1 MARYV
6 QKSSYESTHLD
17 NEWIILNTDDYT
29 VTKLNDIGGF
39 CWSLLEAEQTLESLT
54 QAVGREYLETKVS
67 EREIEEFLSQL
78 MDCGLVKYA
87 V

>member
-1 MARYV
+1 MARHV

-67 EREIEEFLSQL
+67 EREIQEFLSQL
-78 MDCGLVKYA
+78 MECGLVKYA

>member
-54 QAVGREYLETKVS
+54 QAVGREYLETEVS
-67 EREIEEFLSQL
+67 EREMEEFLSQL
-78 MDCGLVKYA
+78 MECGLVKYA

>member
-78 MDCGLVKYA
+78 MECGLVKYA

>member
-6 QKSSYESTHLD
+6 QKSSYEATHLD

-29 VTKLNDIGGF
+29 VTKLNDIGGL

-54 QAVGREYLETKVS
+54 QAVGREYLETEVS
-67 EREIEEFLSQL
+67 ESEIEEFLSQL
-78 MDCGLVKYA
+78 MECGLVKYA

>member
-54 QAVGREYLETKVS
+54 QAVGREYLETEVS

-78 MDCGLVKYA
+78 MECGLVKYA

>member
-67 EREIEEFLSQL
+67 EREIQEFLSQL
-78 MDCGLVKYA
+78 MECGLVKYA

>member
-6 QKSSYESTHLD
+6 QKSNYESTHLD

-67 EREIEEFLSQL
+67 GREIEEFLSQL
-78 MDCGLVKYA
+78 MECGLVKYA